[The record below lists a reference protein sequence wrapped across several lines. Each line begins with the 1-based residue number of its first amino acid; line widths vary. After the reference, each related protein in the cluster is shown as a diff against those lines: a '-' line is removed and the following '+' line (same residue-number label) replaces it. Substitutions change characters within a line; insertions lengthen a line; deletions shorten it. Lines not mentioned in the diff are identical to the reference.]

1 MPKSLSLHI
10 GKALSAGHHR
20 VLASMVFRHSFGAA
34 RIAMATTTRTT
45 LGAQI
50 KRSAASNK
58 LGLSTTI
65 QPTDPAIAPTITETT

>member
-1 MPKSLSLHI
+1 
-10 GKALSAGHHR
+10 
-20 VLASMVFRHSFGAA
+20 MVFRHSFGAA

-58 LGLSTTI
+58 LGLITTI
-65 QPTDPAIAPTITETT
+65 QPTDPAIAPAITETT